1 MSEIKHTP
9 AQMHAVRDAL
19 AETLGDAYDCT
30 RVWSAWGVGTM
41 SQDDFVPVAE
51 DDDRLHELTIAAL
64 DASGAAELLEAL
76 IKAEKALTKLATI
89 DCGCVPCHG
98 SCRTGRGA
106 EIELEARMDM
116 ADEAAHDLR
125 AAIAKAT
132 GSQA

>member
-1 MSEIKHTP
+1 MSEIKHTE

-64 DASGAAELLEAL
+64 DASGVAELLEAL
-76 IKAEKALTKLATI
+76 RLCYDHCRLYYPEVEHNNVGEAVRSAL
-89 DCGCVPCHG
+89 
-98 SCRTGRGA
+98 
-106 EIELEARMDM
+106 
-116 ADEAAHDLR
+116 
-125 AAIAKAT
+125 AKAT
-132 GSQA
+132 GA